1 MIQGYDIT
9 TYGERMAEVY
19 DQWPG
24 VPQNTDAIVAALTRL
39 AGSGPILELGI
50 GTGRIALPLAQHGFR
65 VHGIDASPAMV
76 AHLRAKPGGE
86 HIPVTIGNFADMA
99 VEGRFT
105 LIFVVF
111 NTFFGLLSQDD
122 QVRCVQGVAQ
132 HLTDNGLFVLEAFVP
147 DLTRYDRGQR
157 VEARQVESDQ
167 VHLATSV
174 HDPVQQRVMTQQVV
188 LTAQGTRFYPVQTR
202 YAWPA
207 ELDLMARLAGLQL
220 RHRWSGWAEEPFTA
234 SSGSHVSVYARAVDE
249 PRRRTRVSK
258 RG

>member
-24 VPQNTDAIVAALTRL
+24 VPQNTDAIVASLIRL

-50 GTGRIALPLAQHGFR
+50 GTGRIALPLAQHGLR
-65 VHGIDASPAMV
+65 VHGIDASPAMI
-76 AHLRAKPGGE
+76 AQLRAKPGGQ
-86 HIPVTIGNFADMA
+86 HIPVTLGNFADMA

-132 HLTDNGLFVLEAFVP
+132 HLTDDGVFVLEAFVP
-147 DLTRYDRGQR
+147 DFTRFDRGQR
-157 VEARQVESDQ
+157 VEARQVEMDN
-167 VHLATSV
+167 VHLETSA
-174 HDPVQQRVMTQQVV
+174 HDPIQQRVMTQHVW
-188 LTAQGTRFYPVQTR
+188 LSAQSIRLYPVQIR
-202 YAWPA
+202 YAWPS

-220 RHRWSGWAEEPFTA
+220 RQRWAGWAEEPFTTT
-234 SSGSHVSVYARAVDE
+234 SGNHVSVYGR
-249 PRRRTRVSK
+249 PT
-258 RG
+258 

>member
-1 MIQGYDIT
+1 VINAYDVT

-19 DQWPG
+19 DQWPA
-24 VPQNTDAIVAALTRL
+24 VPQNTDAIVACLARL
-39 AGSGPILELGI
+39 AGPGPILELGI
-50 GTGRIALPLAQHGFR
+50 GTGRLALPLAQRGIV

-76 AHLRAKPGGE
+76 ARLRAKPGGE
-86 HIPVTIGNFADMA
+86 HIPVTLGDFADMA

-122 QVRCVQGVAQ
+122 QVRCFQGVSR
-132 HLTDNGLFVLEAFVP
+132 HLTDEGIFVLEAFVP

-157 VEARQVESDQ
+157 VEARQVGTDQ

-174 HDPVQQRVMTQQVV
+174 HDPVEQRVMTQQVV
-188 LTAQGTRFYPVQTR
+188 LTEQGVRLYPVQTR
-202 YAWPA
+202 YAWPS

-220 RHRWSGWAEEPFTA
+220 QNRWAGWAQEPLTA
-234 SSGSHVSVYARAVDE
+234 TSASHVSVYVHA
-249 PRRRTRVSK
+249 T
-258 RG
+258 